1 MTMTNDHRGL
11 PVPGERGR
19 GGADRMSLAGVAAL
33 RGRPGTVSLN
43 SAPAKAIGSREQAK
57 APRQDRGLADP
68 ADRGRAS
75 LSLSPCHRDEAV
87 SHCSARNGDR
97 AGERR
102 NVSLLVARAFS
113 SEGYRG
119 ILGISKG
126 PWEDTSGGSALLII
140 CPGRAGSAVPGGPNH
155 WRNHG
160 RAWFNST
167 AILRH
172 VP

>member
-1 MTMTNDHRGL
+1 MIIEGYRCR
-11 PVPGERGR
+11 ES
-19 GGADRMSLAGVAAL
+19 AVAAAL
-33 RGRPGTVSLN
+33 
-43 SAPAKAIGSREQAK
+43 IGCLWRAW
-57 APRQDRGLADP
+57 RRCGADP
-68 ADRGRAS
+68 ARCRSTARLRRPSVRESRRKLPARIEDWRTRPIEGAHPY
-75 LSLSPCHRDEAV
+75 LSPGHRDEAV

-126 PWEDTSGGSALLII
+126 PWEDTSGGSALPII
-140 CPGRAGSAVPGGPNH
+140 CPGRAGSAVRGGPNH